1 MKKILFV
8 MLSFLSTQAVCAQET
23 DRLTDD
29 LVPFVYESRT
39 AIPTSDEKLAGYLS
53 DEYLRAPDE
62 FTKHDMLEKIKP
74 VIKSKLDEAK
84 SKKEYFLR
92 VGTTLGQYDF
102 DKKQFPSGLSS
113 STFIPFDNY
122 SYVLDGHYAVVFD
135 NAKEIENIPLSLD
148 AAKSLSGKLQQSRDI
163 TAVIYCRVLSAQE
176 KKLNYRNFKVINT
189 HVTKVEF
196 LAGDGELISTVTP
209 AK

>member
-39 AIPTSDEKLAGYLS
+39 AIPTSRRETCGYLS

-74 VIKSKLDEAK
+74 VIKSKLEEAK
-84 SKKEYFLR
+84 NKKEYFLR
-92 VGTTLGQYDF
+92 VGAKLGQYDF
-102 DKKQFPSGLSS
+102 DKKQFPSGVSS
-113 STFIPFDNY
+113 STFIPFENY
-122 SYVLDGHYAVVFD
+122 PFVLEGHYAVVFD
-135 NAKEIENIPLSLD
+135 NAKEIKTFLFRWMPQNPCQGNSSKAEI
-148 AAKSLSGKLQQSRDI
+148 SRLLFI
-163 TAVIYCRVLSAQE
+163 AEYSVR
-176 KKLNYRNFKVINT
+176 KRRN
-189 HVTKVEF
+189 
-196 LAGDGELISTVTP
+196 
-209 AK
+209 